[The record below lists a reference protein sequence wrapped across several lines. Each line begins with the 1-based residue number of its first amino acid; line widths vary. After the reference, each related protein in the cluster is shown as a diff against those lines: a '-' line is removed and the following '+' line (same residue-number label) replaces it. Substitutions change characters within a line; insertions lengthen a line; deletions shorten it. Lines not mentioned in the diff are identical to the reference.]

1 MREIKFRA
9 WVKSENRMITDKQEF
24 VPLIVTN
31 KGVMKL
37 QYQFEEDY
45 YEILPNEWF
54 EIMQYTG
61 LKDRNDKE
69 IYEGDILLR
78 ELYSSRDNSLFLKAC
93 FLVEFGEE
101 GGFDMI
107 KQYEQRNYKKWKKE
121 YEKDKK
127 YKQPLGSNF
136 GVKLS
141 EVEVIGNIYENPEL
155 LEVIE

>member
-9 WVKSENRMITDKQEF
+9 RGQVGRKIWYYGLLTSIGENVCHIKDENIMHEYICDTDT
-24 VPLIVTN
+24 L
-31 KGVMKL
+31 G
-37 QYQFEEDY
+37 
-45 YEILPNEWF
+45 
-54 EIMQYTG
+54 QYTG
-61 LKDRNDKE
+61 LKDRNGKE

-93 FLVEFGEE
+93 FMVEFGEE

-107 KQYEQRNYKKWKKE
+107 KQYEQRDYKKWKKE

-141 EVEVIGNIYENPEL
+141 EIKVIGNIYENPEL

>member
-9 WVKSENRMITDKQEF
+9 RGQVGRKIWYYGLLTSIGENVCHIKDENIMHEYICNTDT
-24 VPLIVTN
+24 L
-31 KGVMKL
+31 G
-37 QYQFEEDY
+37 
-45 YEILPNEWF
+45 
-54 EIMQYTG
+54 QYTG
-61 LKDRNDKE
+61 LKDRNGKE

-93 FLVEFGEE
+93 FMVEFGEE

-107 KQYEQRNYKKWKKE
+107 KQYEQRDYKKWKKE

-141 EVEVIGNIYENPEL
+141 EIKVIGNIYENPEL